1 MNENKTKETKTKN
14 IFENKLFKTDSE
26 YAIANQACTLSFTIV
41 VLFICIVNITEA
53 FKGYRS
59 ILYALIVFLLGF
71 TPVIICALLLKKDF
85 ESKMIKHVIAFGFGI
100 LYTFLIFTADNDIV
114 FMYGIPVLIAITLY
128 GEKKYTFLTGS
139 TMLIDN
145 VLVVIKETVSLDFLT
160 EKRIVT
166 FELQIITM
174 ALIIAFFII
183 TSFTTARFQK
193 MRLENVKVEKNKIS
207 NILTQVINL
216 SDNMTKNVLLVT
228 KQMEKLDASV
238 DRTLNSM
245 SEVNQGTNESA
256 DSIQRQLIK
265 TEEIQRQISKVENAS
280 KEISSRMI
288 QTRDA
293 ISNGKD
299 NMTKLVSISEVSKNA
314 GNEVM
319 SALDTFDIYTN
330 RMHMV
335 TDLINDVASQ
345 TSLLAI
351 NASIEAARAG
361 ESGRGFAVVASE
373 ISKLAEQTQ
382 KATDDITLLIKNIS
396 DKGKDMTKSVNNL
409 IKSNMEQASSA
420 SQTASNF
427 NVITEGIEMINGQS
441 IKLNEVVADLATAN
455 KVIVDSIQTISAIT
469 EEVSAHTSETYG
481 IGEENRNIVNDINS
495 LVSSLNKD
503 VVKLQQVEK

>member
-1 MNENKTKETKTKN
+1 
-14 IFENKLFKTDSE
+14 
-26 YAIANQACTLSFTIV
+26 
-41 VLFICIVNITEA
+41 
-53 FKGYRS
+53 
-59 ILYALIVFLLGF
+59 
-71 TPVIICALLLKKDF
+71 
-85 ESKMIKHVIAFGFGI
+85 
-100 LYTFLIFTADNDIV
+100 
-114 FMYGIPVLIAITLY
+114 
-128 GEKKYTFLTGS
+128 
-139 TMLIDN
+139 
-145 VLVVIKETVSLDFLT
+145 
-160 EKRIVT
+160 
-166 FELQIITM
+166 
-174 ALIIAFFII
+174 
-183 TSFTTARFQK
+183 
-193 MRLENVKVEKNKIS
+193 
-207 NILTQVINL
+207 
-216 SDNMTKNVLLVT
+216 MTKNVLLVT

-396 DKGKDMTKSVNNL
+396 DKSKDMTKSVNNL

>member
-1 MNENKTKETKTKN
+1 
-14 IFENKLFKTDSE
+14 
-26 YAIANQACTLSFTIV
+26 
-41 VLFICIVNITEA
+41 
-53 FKGYRS
+53 
-59 ILYALIVFLLGF
+59 
-71 TPVIICALLLKKDF
+71 
-85 ESKMIKHVIAFGFGI
+85 
-100 LYTFLIFTADNDIV
+100 
-114 FMYGIPVLIAITLY
+114 MYGIPVLIAITLY

-396 DKGKDMTKSVNNL
+396 DKSKDMTKSVNNL

>member
-265 TEEIQRQISKVENAS
+265 TEEIQRQISKV
-280 KEISSRMI
+280 
-288 QTRDA
+288 
-293 ISNGKD
+293 
-299 NMTKLVSISEVSKNA
+299 
-314 GNEVM
+314 
-319 SALDTFDIYTN
+319 
-330 RMHMV
+330 
-335 TDLINDVASQ
+335 
-345 TSLLAI
+345 
-351 NASIEAARAG
+351 
-361 ESGRGFAVVASE
+361 
-373 ISKLAEQTQ
+373 
-382 KATDDITLLIKNIS
+382 
-396 DKGKDMTKSVNNL
+396 
-409 IKSNMEQASSA
+409 
-420 SQTASNF
+420 
-427 NVITEGIEMINGQS
+427 
-441 IKLNEVVADLATAN
+441 
-455 KVIVDSIQTISAIT
+455 
-469 EEVSAHTSETYG
+469 
-481 IGEENRNIVNDINS
+481 
-495 LVSSLNKD
+495 
-503 VVKLQQVEK
+503 